1 MRIHRAS
8 RIATLGLALG
18 ASLPLAAATSEVTP
32 QSYLVTH
39 RAEVAASP
47 AAVYTALGQ
56 VGRWWNGQ
64 HTYSGRP
71 ENLTVDLRAGGCFC
85 EHWDGNSV
93 EHARVIYAARDKAL
107 RLEGGLGPLQ
117 DMAVTAIMNYAI
129 ASSDGKTTLT
139 FTYRVRGA
147 EASLDKTAAIV
158 DKVTGEQ
165 FGRLVA
171 YLERR

>member
-1 MRIHRAS
+1 MRIQRAS
-8 RIATLGLALG
+8 RFATLGLALA

-32 QSYLVTH
+32 QSYLITH

-71 ENLTVDLRAGGCFC
+71 ENLTEDLRAGGCFC
-85 EHWDGNSV
+85 EQWEGNSI

-107 RLEGGLGPLQ
+107 RLEGALGPLQ
-117 DMAVTAIMNYAI
+117 DMAVTAILNYAI
-129 ASSDGKTTLT
+129 ASADGKTTLT
-139 FTYRVRGA
+139 LTYRVRGA
-147 EASLDKTAAIV
+147 EANLDKIAAVV
-158 DKVTGEQ
+158 DKVLGEQ
-165 FGRLVA
+165 VGRLVA
-171 YLERR
+171 YLEKR